1 MGQINRVFR
10 TIVTNPEVRQ
20 AIETRQAAEIIAGTP
35 AEFGALITNDVA
47 KWTPVIREGNIR
59 AE

>member
-1 MGQINRVFR
+1 VKETVQRV
-10 TIVTNPEVRQ
+10 
-20 AIETRQAAEIIAGTP
+20 QAADVIASSP
-35 AEFGALITNDVA
+35 AEFAALIARDHA